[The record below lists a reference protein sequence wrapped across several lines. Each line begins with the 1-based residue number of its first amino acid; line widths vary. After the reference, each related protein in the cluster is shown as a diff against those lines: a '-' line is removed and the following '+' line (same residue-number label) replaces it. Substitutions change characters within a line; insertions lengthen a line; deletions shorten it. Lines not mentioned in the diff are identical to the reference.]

1 MRVSIY
7 YQNGSL
13 FRTVVPNNDSVV
25 DMGIMDISSI
35 TLKFSLSEL
44 IDFPK
49 GAFVLYNNEK
59 YTVSYGCK
67 TEMLSERQY
76 DYSVIFSSEK
86 SLLNRVVIR
95 NLETGSVNFPYTAN
109 IEEHL
114 SIIVGNLNKYDT
126 SEWSVGECIKDAGVK
141 YLQYSY
147 VSCKDALDSL
157 ANIYGTEW
165 EINGHTIH
173 LRKIEHNIN
182 SPVEIS
188 YGKGNGLRP
197 GVTTEFIQSPLTR
210 LYTQGSDRNI
220 DMSIYGSS
228 ILLLPKSATI
238 RYDGEKFDNE
248 DGFDIDI
255 SRMYTTN
262 ADGTF
267 ISSVM
272 NMNDPINE
280 GVLNCEDI
288 YPVIEHKVVGHKHII
303 SFTGGTKRYSV
314 ITLDIPESLDYI
326 DYYIKGQIPYLT
338 YQSGV
343 LSGKTFPFVMTS
355 EGKPDIQ
362 KNYQDGVF
370 KGWDIKIE
378 DIYIDGIVYP
388 DYSKDLMPDVGDTC
402 RLFGLSIPPESIN
415 DNTSRTGA
423 SWEMLKRGVS
433 YLFENELPIY
443 SISGEIDPIWLRNH
457 KSVLSKL
464 VLGGYVKYTHPVWA
478 PDGIMMR
485 IQRLRRSITSEFSV
499 DVELS
504 NGIVGGGVIKDLSD
518 RISNQ
523 SGQLSEQSQNQN
535 SSNYNNVV
543 STGDFVTLS
552 TEQTVTGRKTFAEDV
567 VFGADG
573 SRLFIPSGDT
583 PGTYDIFVDPGMAVE
598 GEDPS
603 AGGTETEV
611 YRLNGLTALAA
622 GASSSAIE
630 NAIGSFSGLL
640 EAVRAGMVIIDA
652 PDAANGERKTAVWAM
667 TSGSILVGMDFH
679 TAPDKVTRYAVTNA
693 ASGLTLAI
701 RAYSLLTEDG
711 TLNGLSTDAKTV
723 PGAINE
729 LAEKASEGGG
739 GGGAS
744 PFWYG
749 RVTATGTATKLG
761 GTGTVTVTRTSEGQY
776 SIPGLSGRIVIVT
789 PLNYHALSILQQS
802 MHTALVT
809 QASSTGSAT
818 VNMFGPSGTR
828 DDYGFFMLII

>member
-59 YTVSYGCK
+59 YTLSDGCK

-86 SLLNRVVIR
+86 SLLSRVIIR

-114 SIIVGNLNKYDT
+114 SIIVGNLNRYDT
-126 SEWSVGECIKDAGVK
+126 SEWSVGKCIKDAGVK

-165 EINGHTIH
+165 EIDDRTIH
-173 LRKIEHNIN
+173 LRKIEHNLN

-197 GVTTEFIQSPLTR
+197 GVTTDFVQLPLTR
-210 LYTQGSDRNI
+210 LYTQGSERNI
-220 DMSIYGSS
+220 DMSIYGSP
-228 ILLLPKSATI
+228 ILLLPKAATI
-238 RYDGEKFDNE
+238 RYDGDKFDGE
-248 DGFDIDI
+248 DGFDIDN

-267 ISSVM
+267 ILSVM
-272 NMNDPINE
+272 NMNMPINE

-288 YPVIEHKVVGHKHII
+288 YPVIEHKVVDHKHII

-388 DYSKDLMPDVGDTC
+388 DYNKDLMPDVGDTC
-402 RLFGLSIPPESIN
+402 RLFGLSLPPESIN
-415 DNTSRTGA
+415 DDTSRTGA
-423 SWEMLKRGVS
+423 SWKMFKRGVS
-433 YLFENELPIY
+433 HLFENELPIY
-443 SISGEIDPIWLRNH
+443 SISGDIDPIWLRNH
-457 KSVLSKL
+457 KDVLSKL
-464 VLGGYVKYTHPVWA
+464 VLGGYIKYTHPIWA

-504 NGIVGGGVIKDLSD
+504 NGIVGGGLIKDLSD

-523 SGQLSEQSQNQN
+523 SGQLTEQSQNQN

-543 STGDFVTLS
+543 STGAFVTLS
-552 TEQTVTGRKTFAEDV
+552 TVQTITGRKTFAEDV

-573 SRLFIPSGDT
+573 GRMFIPSAT
-583 PGTYDIFVDPGMAVE
+583 PGTYDLFVD
-598 GEDPS
+598 
-603 AGGTETEV
+603 
-611 YRLNGLTALAA
+611 
-622 GASSSAIE
+622 
-630 NAIGSFSGLL
+630 SG
-640 EAVRAGMVIIDA
+640 IW
-652 PDAANGERKTAVWAM
+652 P
-667 TSGSILVGMDFH
+667 
-679 TAPDKVTRYAVTNA
+679 
-693 ASGLTLAI
+693 
-701 RAYSLLTEDG
+701 
-711 TLNGLSTDAKTV
+711 
-723 PGAINE
+723 
-729 LAEKASEGGG
+729 
-739 GGGAS
+739 
-744 PFWYG
+744 
-749 RVTATGTATKLG
+749 
-761 GTGTVTVTRTSEGQY
+761 
-776 SIPGLSGRIVIVT
+776 
-789 PLNYHALSILQQS
+789 
-802 MHTALVT
+802 
-809 QASSTGSAT
+809 
-818 VNMFGPSGTR
+818 
-828 DDYGFFMLII
+828 